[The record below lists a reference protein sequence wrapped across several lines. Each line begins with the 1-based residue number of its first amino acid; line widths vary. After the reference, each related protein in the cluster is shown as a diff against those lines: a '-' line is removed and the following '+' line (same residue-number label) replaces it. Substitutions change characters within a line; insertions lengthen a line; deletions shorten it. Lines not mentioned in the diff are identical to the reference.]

1 MRFRIWALLAVL
13 VLLLIPAGCA
23 TVRVSRGPEGTPVP
37 IKTLRPTFTNTP
49 ATPTEIPPTAT
60 PVASPTSTP
69 EPATPTP
76 EEPTATATPATVDL
90 TVTTATANVRSGPG
104 TNYAKV
110 GQVRQ
115 GETYEVTG
123 KNQAGDWWEFTF
135 NGQPAWIFK
144 DMVSVN
150 GADRVQ
156 LASNLPA
163 PPPTAKPRP
172 TSPPAPPQ
180 PTQPPAPTYRF
191 SGGNADFRNAENTD
205 FTVVT
210 FWGRLGQTSVAK
222 PVSDGYKM
230 RATTPTGT
238 QEVVFEAVWQRAYS
252 GYKSSEFLYN
262 AKVELPRTAGGF
274 TAVVLDGGGQQVAPA
289 ASGTLLDNTHDVI
302 LTWWP
307 N

>member
-23 TVRVSRGPEGTPVP
+23 TVRVSRGPVGTPVP

-76 EEPTATATPATVDL
+76 EEPTATATPETVGL
-90 TVTTATANVRSGPG
+90 TVTVATANVRSGPG
-104 TNYAKV
+104 TNYARI

-123 KNQAGDWWEFTF
+123 NNPAGDWWEFTF

-156 LASNLPA
+156 LASNIPA

-180 PTQPPAPTYRF
+180 PTSPPAQTYPFVASATAQYPNLNDYLTVRCRTVRDVA
-191 SGGNADFRNAENTD
+191 SGKGAAGILKITGPMSPPPQSFGGALNIANTGMD
-205 FTVVT
+205 KTM
-210 FWGRLGQTSVAK
+210 Q
-222 PVSDGYKM
+222 YM
-230 RATTPTGT
+230 
-238 QEVVFEAVWQRAYS
+238 
-252 GYKSSEFLYN
+252 YN
-262 AKVELPRTAGGF
+262 ESCKVEISPFVAGTY
-274 TAVVLDGGGQQVAPA
+274 TAVLIDGGGNQISDPITFTPGGDVREW
-289 ASGTLLDNTHDVI
+289 LLI
-302 LTWWP
+302 WKP
-307 N
+307 R